1 MFFHLCCYGFSQ
13 GRKSLYNT
21 AVYVINN
28 VSPVYNEKFFECQ
41 LQRRDET
48 ITRAV
53 CFSPRKSKIF
63 ADYSGKKFKISSGR
77 NLYYFHTRS
86 TLKKR
91 FTRLQRIL
99 SDSYRLFSV
108 NYVEMSDVP

>member
-63 ADYSGKKFKISSGR
+63 ADYSGKKFKI
-77 NLYYFHTRS
+77 LYYFHTRS

-91 FTRLQRIL
+91 LTRLQRIL
-99 SDSYRLFSV
+99 SDSYCLFSF